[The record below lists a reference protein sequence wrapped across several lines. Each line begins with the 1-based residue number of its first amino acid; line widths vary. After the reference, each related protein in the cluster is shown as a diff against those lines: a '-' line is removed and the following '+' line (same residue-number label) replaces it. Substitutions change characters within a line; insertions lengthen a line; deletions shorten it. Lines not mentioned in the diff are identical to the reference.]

1 MERDYGIRFSS
12 NQYLSKE
19 EIKKSL
25 NLTSV
30 DYIWD
35 SVIKYRSLYMNVLD
49 VFSIDKKPYS
59 ICYTNGITNQIIKLE
74 KRLNKLDLKLLKVDG
89 DMVNNHFANNILTIL
104 ALFNQMDDV
113 SLTIIEGIVNESLN
127 VIPQKYALLHN
138 YLSCLKDIE
147 HKNASNINKTV
158 ILRLFSILLSGNP
171 NKFENIKDTYR
182 TVDFDNSNQEGIYEG
197 APINDIEELM
207 DNFLEALNDLD
218 TFAIAK
224 ASIVFY
230 YINYIKPFEYFNEE
244 MSILLSKYILNNEG
258 DDATY
263 KPLENILLNLANDD
277 YKKTFIEC
285 QKTLDLTYIFNKY
298 VEVMNGSILD
308 IDKYIEEINERAI
321 AEESLKEDSIYQ
333 YVDDEDIIKKEEKI
347 EKVERNFVPTIE
359 NATPLGVN
367 FERKVS
373 LPTIPSGLD
382 EHDASLIADHL
393 LELCPTLKR
402 GQAEFYA
409 RHCTIGKYYTIQQYK
424 EFNNVAYETARTSM
438 DNLALL
444 EFYKKEKIRNKFVYT
459 PVIR

>member
-1 MERDYGIRFSS
+1 MKVIVPIGGG
-12 NQYLSKE
+12 
-19 EIKKSL
+19 EIS
-25 NLTSV
+25 
-30 DYIWD
+30 
-35 SVIKYRSLYMNVLD
+35 
-49 VFSIDKKPYS
+49 
-59 ICYTNGITNQIIKLE
+59 
-74 KRLNKLDLKLLKVDG
+74 
-89 DMVNNHFANNILTIL
+89 
-104 ALFNQMDDV
+104 
-113 SLTIIEGIVNESLN
+113 
-127 VIPQKYALLHN
+127 
-138 YLSCLKDIE
+138 
-147 HKNASNINKTV
+147 NKT
-158 ILRLFSILLSGNP
+158 
-171 NKFENIKDTYR
+171 T
-182 TVDFDNSNQEGIYEG
+182 
-197 APINDIEELM
+197 
-207 DNFLEALNDLD
+207 
-218 TFAIAK
+218 
-224 ASIVFY
+224 
-230 YINYIKPFEYFNEE
+230 
-244 MSILLSKYILNNEG
+244 
-258 DDATY
+258 
-263 KPLENILLNLANDD
+263 
-277 YKKTFIEC
+277 
-285 QKTLDLTYIFNKY
+285 
-298 VEVMNGSILD
+298 LD

-359 NATPLGVN
+359 NATPIGVN